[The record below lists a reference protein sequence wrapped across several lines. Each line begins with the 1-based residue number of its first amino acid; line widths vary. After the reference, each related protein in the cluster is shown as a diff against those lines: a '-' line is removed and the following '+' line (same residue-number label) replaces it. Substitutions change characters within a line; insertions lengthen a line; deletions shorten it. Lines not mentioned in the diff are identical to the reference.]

1 MPVFIYTMKILSL
14 IFIFAIAS
22 TIHAQLL
29 KVDYELER
37 HRSFEDSFSEEFKEK
52 IREQEKKPEKYTLY
66 YADGD
71 SFFKNLPVP
80 IVRHENA
87 PVTIGDNTI
96 VQVEMAIIAP
106 VKVYRKKGDINYYH
120 YFEESGEKYYK
131 ISNLKMESVDYK
143 DETQMIDKFLCK
155 LVEITNARG
164 ERIKIWYAED
174 IPISTGPFMYGGFP
188 GLILKL
194 EAPTFVIYATK
205 ISDDLKKD
213 DVEKMDSK
221 LPIKK

>member
-71 SFFKNLPVP
+71 SFFKSLPV
-80 IVRHENA
+80 
-87 PVTIGDNTI
+87 
-96 VQVEMAIIAP
+96 Q
-106 VKVYRKKGDINYYH
+106 
-120 YFEESGEKYYK
+120 
-131 ISNLKMESVDYK
+131 L
-143 DETQMIDKFLCK
+143 
-155 LVEITNARG
+155 
-164 ERIKIWYAED
+164 
-174 IPISTGPFMYGGFP
+174 
-188 GLILKL
+188 
-194 EAPTFVIYATK
+194 
-205 ISDDLKKD
+205 
-213 DVEKMDSK
+213 
-221 LPIKK
+221 